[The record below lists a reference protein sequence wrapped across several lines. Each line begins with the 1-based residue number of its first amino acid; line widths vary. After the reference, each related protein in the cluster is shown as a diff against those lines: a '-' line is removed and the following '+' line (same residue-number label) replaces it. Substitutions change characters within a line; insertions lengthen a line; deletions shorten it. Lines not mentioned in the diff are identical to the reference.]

1 MNTHVL
7 IIVTQNLKMTY
18 FSGVSVATKV
28 FFVPLSVEVKTEF
41 YIARRLSSRTMGA
54 RAGIMERVA
63 TIATA
68 VSLAVI
74 IITLSIVV
82 GFRHELESMISGASS
97 DVVITSPQSGGIVSD
112 VELERGGSLEA
123 LLHNKA
129 VDRFSPYR
137 ARQGVL
143 WSNDNILGVLL
154 KGVDS
159 LYDVSLFE
167 SHLVEGQMPRL
178 CGEPRSKDMLC
189 SQTMARSMDIE
200 VGDKVEMVFVDGEGG
215 VLRDRFLLSGIYRT
229 GVDVI
234 DRAVVLT
241 DIRNIARLYDGNPL
255 NITGYELW
263 INPQYD
269 AEHVALE
276 LNECLADLYFE
287 EDIDAEAFTLQR
299 LFPDIYGWFA
309 MIDVNAVVV
318 VVIMIIVALLN
329 MITSLLIIVL
339 ERQRMIGELRA
350 IGLSR
355 RGVVAIFFYRALFIV
370 VRGVAWGVAW
380 GVVLCAIQHLW
391 RVVPLPAEGYMLS
404 HVPAAMCW
412 AWWLLA
418 IFVVVVVTMA
428 VLTLPAMFAARISP
442 SETMKY
448 E

>member
-1 MNTHVL
+1 MLRT
-7 IIVTQNLKMTY
+7 KPKFTY
-18 FSGVSVATKV
+18 FWGVMGSATN

-41 YIARRLSSRTMGA
+41 YIARRLSSRSMGA
-54 RAGIMERVA
+54 RAGVMERVA

-74 IITLSIVV
+74 ILTLSIVV
-82 GFRHELESMISGASS
+82 GFRQELESMISGASS
-97 DVVITSPQSGGIVSD
+97 DVIITSPQSGGLVSD
-112 VELERGGSLEA
+112 VELERGTTLEKY
-123 LLHNKA
+123 LQHEA
-129 VDRFSPYR
+129 VARYSTYR

-143 WSNDNILGVLL
+143 WSRDNILGVLL

-159 LYDVSLFE
+159 LYDATLFRE
-167 SHLVEGQMPRL
+167 HLIEGDMPRL
-178 CGEPRSKDMLC
+178 VGEPRSKDMLC
-189 SQTMARSMDIE
+189 SEYMARSMDIA

-234 DRAVVLT
+234 DRAIVLT
-241 DIRNIARLYDGNPL
+241 DIRNIARLYDGNHN

-263 INPQYD
+263 IKDGYD
-269 AEHVALE
+269 PGVVALE
-276 LNECLADLYFE
+276 LNESLVDLYFE
-287 EDIDAEAFTLQR
+287 EEIDAEAFTLQR
-299 LFPDIYGWFA
+299 LFPDIYGWFE

-350 IGLSR
+350 IGLPR
-355 RGVVAIFFYRALFIV
+355 RGVVTMFFFRALFIV
-370 VRGVAWGVAW
+370 VRGVAWGAIA
-380 GVVLCAIQHLW
+380 GVVLCGVQHLW
-391 RVVPLPAEGYMLS
+391 HIVPLPAEGYMLS
-404 HVPAAMCW
+404 SVPAAMCW
-412 AWWLLA
+412 GLWLAA
-418 IFVVVVVTMA
+418 IVLVVVVTMA

>member
-1 MNTHVL
+1 ML
-7 IIVTQNLKMTY
+7 RTQPKFTD
-18 FSGVSVATKV
+18 FWGVMDCATI

-54 RAGIMERVA
+54 RAGVMEHVA

-74 IITLSIVV
+74 ILTLSIVV
-82 GFRHELESMISGASS
+82 GFREELESMISGASS
-97 DVVITSPQSGGIVSD
+97 DVVITSPQSGGLVSD
-112 VELERGGSLEA
+112 VELERGTPLEE
-123 LLHNKA
+123 LLQHEA
-129 VDRFSPYR
+129 VARYSTYR

-159 LYDVSLFE
+159 LYDATLFRE
-167 SHLVEGQMPRL
+167 HLTEGDMPRL
-178 CGEPRSKDMLC
+178 VGEPRSKDMLC
-189 SQTMARSMDIE
+189 SEYMARSMDIA
-200 VGDKVEMVFVDGEGG
+200 VGDKVEMVFVDSEGG

-234 DRAVVLT
+234 DRSMVLT
-241 DIRNIARLYDGNPL
+241 DIRNIARLYDGNQ
-255 NITGYELW
+255 NNVTGYELW
-263 INPQYD
+263 IKDGYD
-269 AEHVALE
+269 AGIVALE
-276 LNECLADLYFE
+276 LNESLVDLYFE
-287 EDIDAEAFTLQR
+287 EGIDAEAFTLQR
-299 LFPDIYGWFA
+299 LFPDIYGWFE

-350 IGLSR
+350 IGLNR
-355 RGVVAIFFYRALFIV
+355 RGVVTIFFFRALFIV
-370 VRGVAWGVAW
+370 MRGVAWGAIA
-380 GVVLCAIQHLW
+380 GVVLCTVQHLW
-391 RVVPLPAEGYMLS
+391 HIVPLPAEGYMLS
-404 HVPAAMCW
+404 SVPAAMCW
-412 AWWLLA
+412 SWWLAAVVL
-418 IFVVVVVTMA
+418 VVVVTMA

>member
-1 MNTHVL
+1 MD
-7 IIVTQNLKMTY
+7 
-18 FSGVSVATKV
+18 SATI

-54 RAGIMERVA
+54 RAGVMERVA

-74 IITLSIVV
+74 ILTLSIVV
-82 GFRHELESMISGASS
+82 GFRKELESMISGASS
-97 DVVITSPQSGGIVSD
+97 DVIITSPQSGGLVSD
-112 VELERGGSLEA
+112 VELERGGELEM
-123 LLHNKA
+123 LINDHEA
-129 VDRFSPYR
+129 VAHFSPYR

-159 LYDVSLFE
+159 LYDATLFRE
-167 SHLVEGQMPRL
+167 HLIEGDMPRL
-178 CGEPRSKDMLC
+178 VGEPRSKDMLC
-189 SQTMARSMDIE
+189 SEYMARSMDIA

-234 DRAVVLT
+234 DHTMVLT
-241 DIRNIARLYDGNPL
+241 DIRNIARLYDGNP
-255 NITGYELW
+255 NNVTGYELW
-263 INPQYD
+263 VKDGYD
-269 AEHVALE
+269 PGIVALE
-276 LNECLADLYFE
+276 LNESLVDLYFE
-287 EDIDAEAFTLQR
+287 NAIDAEAFTLQR
-299 LFPDIYGWFA
+299 LFPNIYGWFE

-350 IGLSR
+350 IGLNR
-355 RGVVAIFFYRALFIV
+355 RGVVAIFFFRALFIV
-370 VRGVAWGVAW
+370 VRGVAWGAIA
-380 GVVLCAIQHLW
+380 GVVLCTVQHLW
-391 RVVPLPAEGYMLS
+391 HIVPLPAEGYMLS
-404 HVPAAMCW
+404 SVPAAMCW
-412 AWWLLA
+412 GLWLVA
-418 IFVVVVVTMA
+418 IVVVVTVTMA